1 MRFYQGKEGGCLLF
15 FVFSP
20 RVSLTRFLF
29 QLNMMMKKIFLG
41 TLLVCC
47 AFAVFGQ
54 SKGVPVDGIVAV
66 VGKEIIMQ
74 SDLEKHYLDY
84 TSQFNTVED
93 PEETRCYILETLMFN
108 KLMVNQAD
116 LDSIEVTDE
125 EIDYR
130 VNARL
135 SYFLQQVGGNT
146 KYIEEY
152 FHKSIADIKKDLKEM
167 MYDQALIEQVQA
179 KITGNITVTPSE
191 VKQFARNMSADSMPV
206 VPTSYQFGEIV
217 KIPPVSEEEIEAVKT
232 RLNEYRERVLRG
244 EKFSMLARL
253 YSDDPG
259 SASKG
264 GDLGFVERGTLY
276 PEFEAVAF
284 NLKSGEI
291 SQVLKT
297 RAGYH
302 IIQLI
307 ERKGESIH
315 VAHILIQPKPSTDEQ
330 VNAISYLDSVR
341 GIIINEKLSLDE
353 AAKKYSEGPTKTNGG
368 MVVNPYTNSYS
379 FDKQSLDEATFATL
393 NKLIPGEYSECVP
406 FVNEDGIMCYRL
418 IYLKEKVAE
427 HKANIVEDYDMIKNA
442 ALEEKKYNAMQKWV
456 LEKVKVTSIKL
467 NPQYKECDFVTKWQ
481 IP

>member
-1 MRFYQGKEGGCLLF
+1 
-15 FVFSP
+15 
-20 RVSLTRFLF
+20 
-29 QLNMMMKKIFLG
+29 MMMKKLFLSS
-41 TLLVCC
+41 LLVCC
-47 AFAVFGQ
+47 IFALFGQ
-54 SKGVPVDGIVAV
+54 SKGIPVDGIVAV
-66 VGKEIIMQ
+66 VGKEVILQ

-93 PEETRCYILETLMFN
+93 PEETRCYILETLMYN

-152 FHKSIADIKKDLKEM
+152 FHKSMADIKKDLKEM

-191 VKQFARNMSADSMPV
+191 VKQFAKNLSADSLPV

-217 KIPPVSEEEIEAVKT
+217 KIPPVSDEEIEAVKA

-315 VAHILIQPKPSTDEQ
+315 VAHILIQPKPSTEEQ

-341 GIIINEKLSLDE
+341 GIIINEKLGLSE
-353 AAKKYSEGPTKTNGG
+353 AAKKYSEGPTKSNGG

-406 FVNEDGIMCYRL
+406 FVNEDGIMGYRL

-442 ALEEKKYNAMQKWV
+442 ALEEKKYNALQKWV

-467 NPQYKECDFVTKWQ
+467 NEQYKECPFVSKWQ
-481 IP
+481 IPE

>member
-1 MRFYQGKEGGCLLF
+1 MSSFFCIFAPRFADAF
-15 FVFSP
+15 
-20 RVSLTRFLF
+20 FLF

-47 AFAVFGQ
+47 AFALFGQ
-54 SKGVPVDGIVAV
+54 SKGIPVDGIVAV

-108 KLMVNQAD
+108 KLMVNQAE

-152 FHKSIADIKKDLKEM
+152 FHKSMADIKKDLKEM

-191 VKQFARNMSADSMPV
+191 VKQFARNLSADSMPV

-217 KIPPVSEEEIEAVKT
+217 KIPPVSEEETESVKA

-264 GDLGFVERGTLY
+264 GDLGFVERGSLY

-341 GIIINEKLSLDE
+341 GIIINEKLSLEE
-353 AAKKYSEGPTKTNGG
+353 AAKKFSEGPTKSNGG

-393 NKLIPGEYSECVP
+393 TNSSPASTP
-406 FVNEDGIMCYRL
+406 
-418 IYLKEKVAE
+418 
-427 HKANIVEDYDMIKNA
+427 NA
-442 ALEEKKYNAMQKWV
+442 CPSSTRTASWAIGSSTSRKKSPSTRP
-456 LEKVKVTSIKL
+456 TSWK
-467 NPQYKECDFVTKWQ
+467 TTT
-481 IP
+481 

>member
-1 MRFYQGKEGGCLLF
+1 MTKKLFSVFLLMVCSFPLFAQGG
-15 FVFSP
+15 
-20 RVSLTRFLF
+20 
-29 QLNMMMKKIFLG
+29 
-41 TLLVCC
+41 
-47 AFAVFGQ
+47 
-54 SKGVPVDGIVAV
+54 GVPVDGIVAV

-84 TSQFNTVED
+84 TAQFNTVED

-108 KLMVNQAD
+108 KLMVNQAE

-125 EIDYR
+125 EVDYR
-130 VNARL
+130 INSRL

-152 FHKSIADIKKDLKEM
+152 FHKSMAEIKKDLKEM
-167 MYDQALIEQVQA
+167 MYEQALIEQVQA

-191 VKQFARNMSADSMPV
+191 VKLFAKNLSPDSMPV

-217 KIPPVSEEEIEAVKT
+217 KIPPVSEEETESVKA

-302 IIQLI
+302 IIQMI

-315 VAHILIQPKPSTDEQ
+315 VAHILIQPKPSTEEQ
-330 VNAISYLDSVR
+330 VKAISYLDSVR
-341 GIIINEKLSLDE
+341 AILVNEKPTLEE

-379 FDKQSLDEATFATL
+379 FDQQSLDEATFATL
-393 NKLIPGEYSECVP
+393 NKLIPGEWSECVP
-406 FVNEDGIMCYRL
+406 FVNDDGIMAYRL
-418 IYLKEKVAE
+418 IYLKEKIAE

-442 ALEEKKYNAMQKWV
+442 ALEEKKYNALQKWV
-456 LEKVKVTSIKL
+456 VDKVKVTSIKL
-467 NPQYKECDFVTKWQ
+467 NTQYKECPFVTKWQ

>member
-1 MRFYQGKEGGCLLF
+1 LYFRPAFSDVLFFLDDIRMKKTIFGLLLF
-15 FVFSP
+15 FCS
-20 RVSLTRFLF
+20 VSL
-29 QLNMMMKKIFLG
+29 
-41 TLLVCC
+41 
-47 AFAVFGQ
+47 FAQ
-54 SKGVPVDGIVAV
+54 SGGVPVDGIVAV
-66 VGKEIIMQ
+66 IGKEIIMQ

-93 PEETRCYILETLMFN
+93 PEETRCFILETLMFN
-108 KLMVNQAD
+108 KLMVNQAE

-125 EIDYR
+125 EVDYR

-152 FHKSIADIKKDLKEM
+152 FQKSMSDIKKDLKEM
-167 MYDQALIEQVQA
+167 MYEQALIEQVQA

-191 VKQFARNMSADSMPV
+191 VKLFAKNLSQDSLPV

-217 KIPPVSEEEIEAVKT
+217 KIPPVSEEEIESVKA
-232 RLNEYRERVLRG
+232 RLNDYRERVLRG

-264 GDLGFVERGTLY
+264 GDLGFVERGSLY

-284 NLKSGEI
+284 NLKSGEV

-302 IIQLI
+302 IIQMI

-330 VNAISYLDSVR
+330 VKAISYLDSVR
-341 GIIINEKLSLDE
+341 AIIINEKPTLE
-353 AAKKYSEGPTKTNGG
+353 AAAKKYSEGSTKDNGG
-368 MVVNPYTNSYS
+368 MVVNPYTSSYS
-379 FDKQSLDEATFATL
+379 FDKQSLDEATFASL
-393 NKLIPGEYSECVP
+393 NKLIPGEWSECLP
-406 FVNEDGIMCYRL
+406 YVNEDGILAYRL
-418 IYLKEKVAE
+418 IYLKERIAE

-456 LEKVKVTSIKL
+456 VDKVKVTSIKL
-467 NPQYKECDFVTKWQ
+467 NAQYRECPFVTKWQ